1 MAKGFNY
8 YDFIVGAHGLYDRYR
23 DDWKLAVKSYY
34 GGVEYR
40 NGNYLKAYDID
51 YSTPSETINTYDY
64 DADGNQTAVYKSYV
78 QPVHT
83 KSEANNGDQYA
94 SNFYQEKLQNVPVL
108 PYTRLYVSE
117 YNSILFRTPP
127 VRELPDTPEIE
138 SFVENCDGEDNSI
151 NEFMSMVDT
160 YTTVYG
166 VVWVSC
172 IKPAGSD
179 VPRWR
184 MHTPLDVTNWEYEY
198 TPSGDLELKR
208 IVIRTSTD
216 PDVEIYQYITK
227 DSIDTIF
234 VPMDEDIDINVPEGA
249 VYVEGN
255 EKEDKGLYKITQE
268 NELGYIPVR
277 PVYQSSKIYNGIGHT
292 PIFDIA
298 QIQRSIYSD
307 YGEIYSSI
315 SYGAH
320 PVTVCDETTLQ
331 QNNFSVGA
339 EPGSVITVQS
349 GLNGQPNYV
358 FEFVAPPLDSISE
371 LRSLVE
377 QKIEKMNQVAM
388 VRSDELIRASRSGV
402 QIEQYDSKLEA
413 FIRKKAVNL
422 ENVEAHQLWPM
433 WFDWMGL
440 PVPEDLSISYNR
452 LYSHK
457 GVENEINELHK
468 LLDVYERFTGM
479 FTNIDVVDEY
489 ATEAQAEARAR
500 ELGGTGTHSHE
511 QEDGTVIYM
520 PFTTHEEF
528 ELRLRMAGLQSNDMT
543 EELQE
548 KIKDR
553 LYQLLESS
561 YSENSL

>member
-234 VPMDEDIDINVPEGA
+234 VPMDEDVDINVPEGA

>member
-234 VPMDEDIDINVPEGA
+234 VPMDEDVDINVPEGA

-520 PFTTHEEF
+520 PFATHEEF